1 MQKIKTGQGN
11 IPLISLIAIWSISL
25 VVNLPGLAISPLL
38 ASLEKFS
45 ESRNI
50 RSPIIDNI
58 AKLFYHTFYF
68 IIRKVISLQK
78 QGIISIYRIIIIFD
92 LWNNIS
98 FCTKHHHTD
107 HTQLSSRHSM
117 WNSNTF
123 GSRAYNGHIHGC
135 LQNKTTRN
143 KIRNSQLVF
152 SSCHSFSRLARKNR
166 LASAFCCIYDS
177 RHTSYSNA
185 IPQT

>member
-58 AKLFYHTFYF
+58 AKLFIIPF
-68 IIRKVISLQK
+68 ILLSGKLSVYKNKELLVFTGLLLYLIC
-78 QGIISIYRIIIIFD
+78 GIIY
-92 LWNNIS
+92 LL
-98 FCTKHHHTD
+98 H
-107 HTQLSSRHSM
+107 
-117 WNSNTF
+117 
-123 GSRAYNGHIHGC
+123 
-135 LQNKTTRN
+135 KT
-143 KIRNSQLVF
+143 SP
-152 SSCHSFSRLARKNR
+152 H
-166 LASAFCCIYDS
+166 
-177 RHTSYSNA
+177 
-185 IPQT
+185 